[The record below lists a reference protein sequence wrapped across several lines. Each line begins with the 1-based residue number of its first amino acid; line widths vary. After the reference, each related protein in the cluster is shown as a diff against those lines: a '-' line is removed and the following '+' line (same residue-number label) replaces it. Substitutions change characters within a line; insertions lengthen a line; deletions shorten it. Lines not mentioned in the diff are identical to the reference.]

1 MPTPTFDLIIIGAGP
16 GGYVCAI
23 RAAQLG
29 MKVAIVEKRTAGPK
43 VRLGGTCLNVGCI
56 PSKALLDSSERFADA
71 GKNFAEH
78 GIVVNKP
85 TIDVSAM
92 MKRKDKVVGGLVDGI
107 SFLMKKNKVE
117 VLIGTGVL
125 KAAGHVS
132 VTGADGVVTE
142 HTAKS
147 VVLATGSVPIDLPF
161 LKQDGVTVVNSDQGI
176 AFEKVP
182 EHLLVVG
189 GGVIGLELGSVWAR
203 LGAKVTVVEF
213 LPQICPFLDSDVA
226 KELQKSLT
234 KQGLI
239 FSLETKVTGVTLA
252 AGKATLTATDKD
264 GKAVTF
270 TGDKVL
276 VSVGRRPLVEGA
288 GLEAAGVALTDKKRV
303 KTDHD
308 FRTSLP
314 GVYAIGDLIDGPML
328 AHKAEEEGVAL
339 AEMLAGHKNT
349 LDHHLIPN
357 VVYTHPEVATVGS
370 TETQLKQAGANIK
383 VGKFGFIANGRAKA
397 AGESEGFVKI
407 IADAKTDRVL
417 GAAIIGPRASDLLA
431 EITSVMAFGGSS
443 EDIART
449 CHSHPTFSEAV
460 KEAALDV
467 LGRALHA

>member
-1 MPTPTFDLIIIGAGP
+1 MASFDLIIIGAGP

-29 MKVAIVEKRTAGPK
+29 MKVAIVEKRVAGPK

-71 GKNFAEH
+71 TKNFAEH

-85 TIDVSAM
+85 TIDVAAL

-117 VLIGTGVL
+117 VLVGTGAL
-125 KAAGHVS
+125 KAAGQVS
-132 VTGADGVVTE
+132 VTGADGAVTE
-142 HTAKS
+142 HTAKN
-147 VVLATGSVPIDLPF
+147 VVLAMGSVPIDLPF
-161 LKQDGVTVVNSDQGI
+161 LKQDGVTVVNSDQAI
-176 AFEKVP
+176 AFDKVP

-213 LPQICPFLDSDVA
+213 LPQICPFLDADVA

-234 KQGLI
+234 KQGLA
-239 FSLETKVTGVTLA
+239 FSLETKVTGVTIKD
-252 AGKATLTATDKD
+252 GKATLSATDKD

-276 VSVGRRPLVEGA
+276 VSVGRRPLAEGA
-288 GLEAAGVALTDKKRV
+288 GLEAAGVVLTDKKRV

-308 FRTSLP
+308 FRTNLP
-314 GVYAIGDLIDGPML
+314 SVYAIGDLIDGPML

-339 AEMLAGHKNT
+339 AELLAGHKNT

-370 TETQLKQAGANIK
+370 TEAQLTQAGRAVK
-383 VGKFGFIANGRAKA
+383 VGKFGFLANGRAKA

-407 IADAKTDRVL
+407 IADTKTDRVL

-431 EITSVMAFGGSS
+431 EITAVMAFGGSS

-449 CHSHPTFSEAV
+449 CHAHPTFSEAV